1 MEDNPPSPPKPITPW
16 QLQQIEQLAQGLR
29 YGSIT
34 LVFQDGVLI
43 QLDRNEKIRV
53 SRKPNE

>member
-1 MEDNPPSPPKPITPW
+1 MEESPASPPKPITPR
-16 QLQQIEQLAQGLR
+16 QLRQIEQLAQGLR